1 MKPVLL
7 YLFILSFVICSFAQQ
22 KTPIEDLRILYQS
35 FEYDKVISLSNN
47 ILSAR
52 DKLNNKD
59 LTDVLLMKAV
69 SHYALAEEPE
79 VRKCFIDILKI
90 NRDYV
95 PDSDKVSPK
104 IVNLFTDVK
113 NDFLR
118 TITVEPKSLSKETEQ
133 LPVQVKTS
141 YEQILVNAQT
151 QKNSII
157 RSFIFPGWGHIYSGN
172 LTKGAIISSAALI
185 NLGSMIYFII
195 HTNTLNKQYID
206 ETDETLISSRYNSY
220 NSSYKIRNTLIS
232 SFILIYAYAQLD
244 FLLFDGSNLPQLKLG
259 LSGNNP
265 SLRDSDLS
273 FSLSYSF

>member
-1 MKPVLL
+1 MKPVLFI
-7 YLFILSFVICSFAQQ
+7 LFIFSFFLSSFAQQ
-22 KTPIEDLRILYQS
+22 KTPIDQLRLFYQS
-35 FEYDKVISLSNN
+35 FEYDKVINLSDN
-47 ILSAR
+47 ILSSW
-52 DKLNNKD
+52 DTLNNTD

-90 NRDYV
+90 NREYI

-113 NDFLR
+113 NDFFR
-118 TITVEPKSLSKETEQ
+118 TITVEPKSLNKETEQ
-133 LPVQVKTS
+133 VPVQTS
-141 YEQILVNAQT
+141 YEQILVNAHA

-157 RSFIFPGWGHIYSGN
+157 RSFIFPGWGHLYSGN
-172 LTKGAIISSAALI
+172 ITKGAIISSAALI

-195 HTNTLNKQYID
+195 HTNTLDKQYIN
-206 ETDETLISSRYNSY
+206 EADETLISSKYNSF
-220 NSSYKIRNTLIS
+220 NSSYKIRNALIS

-244 FLLFDGSNLPQLKLG
+244 FLLFDGNNLPQLKLG
-259 LSGNNP
+259 VTGNNP
-265 SLRDSDLS
+265 SLKDTGLS